1 MENDLAYTESIQQ
14 QREARE
20 LEMMKNP
27 LNWFSLVGLFPL
39 HEGDNL
45 LGAGDQ
51 YRINI
56 EGLTA
61 SETAN
66 LFVRE
71 NEVYLIE
78 SSSGFIVNSLPPEVR
93 PLRQDVEGS
102 PDLIEVGTIAM
113 RVIRRGTTSYL
124 RVWDRAAA
132 EVRDFSGF
140 KYFPVAPFYCI
151 KADFVVYNP
160 PRLIPIQDVIGNES
174 ERTSPGFV
182 RFSLHEVACSLVAED
197 TVDELLFSFTDLT
210 RADATYPGGRYLAT
224 PQPENGVVT
233 LDFNLAVNW
242 PCAYTAYATCPLPPL
257 ENHLGIRIEAGEK
270 RYSI

>member
-39 HEGDNL
+39 QEGDNL
-45 LGAGDQ
+45 LGAGDK

-56 EGLTA
+56 KGLPA
-61 SETAN
+61 GETAN
-66 LFVRE
+66 LIVRTE
-71 NEVYLIE
+71 GVFLTTP
-78 SSSGFIVNSLPPEVR
+78 SSGFTSNALPPEVR

-113 RVIRRGTTSYL
+113 QVIRRGTTSYL
-124 RVWDRAAA
+124 RVWDRDAAGI
-132 EVRDFSGF
+132 RGFSGY
-140 KYFPVAPFYCI
+140 KYFPVEPFYCV
-151 KADFVVYNP
+151 KADFVAYNP
-160 PRLIPIQDVIGNES
+160 PRLIPIQDVLGNES
-174 ERTSPGFV
+174 ERTFPGLV
-182 RFSLHEVACSLVAED
+182 RFSLHGVACSLVAED
-197 TVDELLFSFTDLT
+197 TGDELLFSFTDLT

-224 PQPENGVVT
+224 PQPKNGVVT